1 MNAISLWQPFAS
13 LIADRIKMTETR
25 HWHPRAEL
33 LGDRIAIH
41 ATKRKIS
48 KDDWLSFPDAMQKAI
63 IDEWGPSFERDI
75 PYGAIVAT
83 AVLSDVGRVVRKD
96 SERLGCVQ
104 INFMQDPS
112 ETLTSIPTDPFGD
125 YSSGRCIWFLRSI
138 EKLKVP
144 IECSGQRNFWNCD
157 REMGTYNHAKKF
169 AEDGNVLDHSKD

>member
-1 MNAISLWQPFAS
+1 MEAISLWQPFAS
-13 LIADRIKMTETR
+13 LIADKIKTTETR
-25 HWHPRAEL
+25 SWSPNKEM
-33 LGDRIAIH
+33 LGERIAIH

-48 KDDWLSFPDAMQKAI
+48 EDDWIRFPYTMQKLI

-104 INFMQDPS
+104 INFLQDPS

-125 YSSGRCIWFLRSI
+125 YSSGRRIWFLRSI

-144 IECSGQRNFWNCD
+144 IECPGQRGFWACD
-157 REMGTYNHAKKF
+157 WYMKGQ
-169 AEDGNVLDHSKD
+169 G